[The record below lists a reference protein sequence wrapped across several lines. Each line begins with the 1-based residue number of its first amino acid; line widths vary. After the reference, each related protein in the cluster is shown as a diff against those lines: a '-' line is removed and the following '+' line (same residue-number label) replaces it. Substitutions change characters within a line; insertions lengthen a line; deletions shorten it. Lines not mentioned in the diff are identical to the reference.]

1 MDPAEGRMSGAF
13 EGKVAVVT
21 GAARGLGAAVARKL
35 YAEGATVVGADI
47 EGADIEGA
55 DIETATGEH
64 LVAVPCDVA
73 DEADVERLF
82 DVCRRRF
89 GRVDLLFNNA
99 GVSGAPGRRLHEY
112 EPDLWDRVLG
122 VNLRG
127 AFLVLRAALPLML
140 DQGGAIVNTASIG
153 AFRARP
159 GFGAYT
165 ASKAALVM
173 LTRQAAL
180 EYAGDGIRVNGVA
193 PGLIETALVDDLTP
207 AMRAEAVTRTPL
219 GRMGRPEEVARLVAF
234 LLSDDASYITGQT
247 YPIDGG
253 RGA

>member
-1 MDPAEGRMSGAF
+1 MSGAF